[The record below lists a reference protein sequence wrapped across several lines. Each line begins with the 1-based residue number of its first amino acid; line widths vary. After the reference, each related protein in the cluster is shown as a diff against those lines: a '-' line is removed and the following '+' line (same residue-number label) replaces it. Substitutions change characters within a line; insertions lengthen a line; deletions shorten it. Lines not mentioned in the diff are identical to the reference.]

1 MILGIHYL
9 LLKALLSM
17 SMNYSTSNI
26 TASYLHSVI
35 PSTKFVNQSEM
46 IRCKMYILRLDYIN
60 IYGTGDIDL
69 RNGEQ
74 REFQTREM
82 SKKGNWCSPCQL
94 LYAIKRCCCPT
105 GFQDKPLKS
114 SQKIKHKF
122 LAMKLGGSD
131 LIVQCALCS
140 DLTVQ
145 CAMCSECSPSL

>member
-35 PSTKFVNQSEM
+35 TSTKFVNQSEM

-114 SQKIKHKF
+114 SQKIKHKLLLF
-122 LAMKLGGSD
+122 GDEVGWH
-131 LIVQCALCS
+131 
-140 DLTVQ
+140 
-145 CAMCSECSPSL
+145 